1 VSVIARG
8 CGVRARGRNYCKKLS
23 KATSALRCELK
34 RRAWPVSYVTVL
46 TSNEMVARLVDRR
59 RARGER
65 GSATV
70 GTIFRGDGWRLA
82 DILCTADASD
92 AAFEEQHD
100 YVSIALVMAGA
111 FSYRSSAGSGDL
123 CSGSVLLG
131 SPRTRFSCTHKHGAG
146 DRCIAFQFSPERYDE
161 LLASLGAVKA
171 GTVFP
176 RVALPVS
183 SRGAVLFAKSEALAS
198 GHASGSAHELALST
212 VSWVIDAL
220 GRLRRDRTPTPAQ
233 TQSMLAVARAI
244 DEDVSGDHS
253 LRTLAALASMSP
265 FHFIRCFKRVVGT
278 TPHAYVRIARLR
290 AAGRLLCD
298 PNLPI
303 ASVAFE
309 VGFQDLSVFNHAF
322 RQTFGLTPRQLRATM
337 AS

>member
-1 VSVIARG
+1 V
-8 CGVRARGRNYCKKLS
+8 LS
-23 KATSALRCELK
+23 SQQII
-34 RRAWPVSYVTVL
+34 
-46 TSNEMVARLVDRR
+46 ARLVDRR

-65 GSATV
+65 GSASIA
-70 GTIFRGDGWRLA
+70 TIFQGEGWRLA
-82 DILCTADASD
+82 DILCSADASD

-111 FSYRSSAGSGDL
+111 FSYRSSAGSSDL

-146 DRCIAFQFSPERYDE
+146 DRCIAFQFSPECYDE
-161 LLASLGAVKA
+161 LLALFGAAQA
-171 GTVFP
+171 GASFP
-176 RVALPVS
+176 RVALPIS
-183 SRGAVLFAKSEALAS
+183 ARGTALFARTEAFAS
-198 GHASGSAHELALST
+198 GHATGSAHELALST
-212 VSWVIDAL
+212 VSWVMEALDRL
-220 GRLRRDRTPTPAQ
+220 GRARSPTPAQ
-233 TQSMLAVARAI
+233 TQAMFAVARAI

-253 LRTLAALASMSP
+253 VRTLAALASMSP

-290 AAGRLLCD
+290 EAGRMLCD

-303 ASVAFE
+303 ASVAFD

-322 RQTFGLTPRQLRATM
+322 REVFGMTPRQLRQATQGFG
-337 AS
+337 

>member
-1 VSVIARG
+1 M
-8 CGVRARGRNYCKKLS
+8 
-23 KATSALRCELK
+23 K
-34 RRAWPVSYVTVL
+34 RQAWPVSYVTVL
-46 TSNEMVARLVDRR
+46 TSNEIVARAVERR
-59 RARGER
+59 RARAER

-70 GTIFRGDGWRLA
+70 ATIFQGDGWRLA
-82 DILCTADASD
+82 DILCSADASD
-92 AAFEEQHD
+92 VAFEEQHD

-111 FSYRSSAGSGDL
+111 FSYRSSAGASDL

-131 SPRTRFSCTHKHGAG
+131 SPRTHFSCTHKHGAG
-146 DRCIAFQFSPERYDE
+146 DRCIAFQFSAARYEE
-161 LLASLGAVKA
+161 LLAALGATKVGA
-171 GTVFP
+171 NFP

-183 SRGAVLFAKSEALAS
+183 TRGATLFARTEALAS
-198 GHASGSAHELALST
+198 GHARGSAHELALST
-212 VSWVIDAL
+212 VSWVIEAL
-220 GRLRRDRTPTPAQ
+220 GRLGRDRAPTPAQ
-233 TQSMLAVARAI
+233 AQSMLAVARAI

-253 LRTLAALASMSP
+253 VRTLAALASMST

-298 PNLPI
+298 PTLPI

-322 RQTFGLTPRQLRATM
+322 RQTFGVTPRQLRASI
-337 AS
+337 A

>member
-1 VSVIARG
+1 M
-8 CGVRARGRNYCKKLS
+8 
-23 KATSALRCELK
+23 
-34 RRAWPVSYVTVL
+34 L
-46 TSNEMVARLVDRR
+46 TSNEIVARLVDRR

-65 GSATV
+65 GAATV
-70 GTIFRGDGWRLA
+70 ATIFQAEGWRLV
-82 DILCTADASD
+82 DILCSADASD

-100 YVSIALVMAGA
+100 YVSIAFVMAGA

-146 DRCIAFQFSPERYDE
+146 DRCIAFQFSPERYE
-161 LLASLGAVKA
+161 QLLASLGVAKA
-171 GTVFP
+171 STTFP

-183 SRGAVLFAKSEALAS
+183 ARGAALFARTEALAG
-198 GHASGSAHELALST
+198 GHASGSAHDLALST
-212 VSWVIDAL
+212 ISWISEAL
-220 GRLRRDRTPTPAQ
+220 GRLRRDRAPTPTQ

-244 DEDVSGDHS
+244 DDDVSGAHS
-253 LRTLAALASMSP
+253 LQTLAALASMSP

-278 TPHAYVRIARLR
+278 TPHAYVRIARVR

-298 PNLPI
+298 PSLPVS
-303 ASVAFE
+303 AVAFE

-322 RQTFGLTPRQLRATM
+322 RQTFGVSPRQLRASM
-337 AS
+337 RL

>member
-1 VSVIARG
+1 M
-8 CGVRARGRNYCKKLS
+8 LS
-23 KATSALRCELK
+23 SQQII
-34 RRAWPVSYVTVL
+34 
-46 TSNEMVARLVDRR
+46 ARLVDRR

-65 GSATV
+65 GSASIA
-70 GTIFRGDGWRLA
+70 TIFHGEGWRLA
-82 DILCTADASD
+82 DILCSADASD

-111 FSYRSSAGSGDL
+111 FSYRSSAGSSDL

-146 DRCIAFQFSPERYDE
+146 DRCIAFQFSPECYDQ
-161 LLASLGAVKA
+161 LLALFGAAQA
-171 GTVFP
+171 GASFP
-176 RVALPVS
+176 RVALPIS
-183 SRGAVLFAKSEALAS
+183 TRGTALFARTEAFAS
-198 GHASGSAHELALST
+198 GHATGSAHELALST
-212 VSWVIDAL
+212 VSWVMEALDRL
-220 GRLRRDRTPTPAQ
+220 GRARSPTPAQ
-233 TQSMLAVARAI
+233 TQAMFAVARAI

-253 LRTLAALASMSP
+253 VRTLAALASMSP

-290 AAGRLLCD
+290 EAGRMLCD

-303 ASVAFE
+303 ASVAFD

-322 RQTFGLTPRQLRATM
+322 REVFGMTPRQLRQATQGFG
-337 AS
+337 

>member
-1 VSVIARG
+1 M
-8 CGVRARGRNYCKKLS
+8 
-23 KATSALRCELK
+23 
-34 RRAWPVSYVTVL
+34 L
-46 TSNEMVARLVDRR
+46 TSNEIVARLVDRR

-70 GTIFRGDGWRLA
+70 ATIFGGEGWRLA
-82 DILCTADASD
+82 DILCNADASD

-131 SPRTRFSCTHKHGAG
+131 GARTRFSCTHQHGAG
-146 DRCIAFQFSPERYDE
+146 DRCIAFQFSPQCYEE
-161 LLASLGAVKA
+161 LLASLGASQA
-171 GTVFP
+171 GTAFP

-183 SRGAVLFAKSEALAS
+183 TRGAALFARTEAFAC
-198 GHASGSAHELALST
+198 GHGNGSAHELALAT
-212 VSWVIDAL
+212 VSWVLEAL
-220 GRLRRDRTPTPAQ
+220 GRLGRGRMPTPAQ
-233 TQSMLAVARAI
+233 TQAILAVARAI
-244 DEDVSGDHS
+244 DADVSGDHS
-253 LRTLAALASMSP
+253 VRTLAALASMSP

-290 AAGRLLCD
+290 AAGLLLCD
-298 PNLPI
+298 PSLPI

-322 RQTFGLTPRQLRATM
+322 RQTFGVTPRQFRASI

>member
-1 VSVIARG
+1 M
-8 CGVRARGRNYCKKLS
+8 
-23 KATSALRCELK
+23 
-34 RRAWPVSYVTVL
+34 L
-46 TSNEMVARLVDRR
+46 TSNEIIARFVDRR

-70 GTIFRGDGWRLA
+70 ATIFQGDGWRLA
-82 DILCTADASD
+82 DILCSADASD
-92 AAFEEQHD
+92 PSFEEQHD

-131 SPRTRFSCTHKHGAG
+131 SPRTHFSCNHQHGAG
-146 DRCIAFQFSPERYDE
+146 DRCIAFQFSPERYEE
-161 LLASLGAVKA
+161 LLASLGAAKA
-171 GTVFP
+171 GMIFP

-183 SRGAVLFAKSEALAS
+183 SRGAALFARTEALAS
-198 GHASGSAHELALST
+198 GHARGTAHELALCT
-212 VSWVIDAL
+212 VSWVIEAL
-220 GRLRRDRTPTPAQ
+220 GRMARDRTPTPAQ
-233 TQSMLAVARAI
+233 SRSMLAVARAI
-244 DEDVSGDHS
+244 DEDVSAEHS

-290 AAGRLLCD
+290 AAGRLLCA

-322 RQTFGLTPRQLRATM
+322 RQTFGVTPRQLRASI
-337 AS
+337 AP

>member
-1 VSVIARG
+1 MA
-8 CGVRARGRNYCKKLS
+8 AKL
-23 KATSALRCELK
+23 C
-34 RRAWPVSYVTVL
+34 TVL
-46 TSNEMVARLVDRR
+46 TSNEIVARLVDRR

-70 GTIFRGDGWRLA
+70 ATIFEGEGWRLA
-82 DILCTADASD
+82 DILCSADASD

-131 SPRTRFSCTHKHGAG
+131 GARTRFSCTHQHGAG
-146 DRCIAFQFSPERYDE
+146 DRCIAFQFSPECYEE
-161 LLASLGAVKA
+161 LLASLGASRA
-171 GTVFP
+171 GTIFP

-183 SRGAVLFAKSEALAS
+183 TSGAALFARTEALAD
-198 GHASGSAHELALST
+198 GHASGSADELALST
-212 VSWVIDAL
+212 VSWVIEAL
-220 GRLRRDRTPTPAQ
+220 GRLGRDRAPTPAQ
-233 TQSMLAVARAI
+233 TQSILAVARAI

-253 LRTLAALASMSP
+253 VRTLAALASMSP

-290 AAGRLLCD
+290 SAGRLLCD
-298 PNLPI
+298 PDLPI

-322 RQTFGLTPRQLRATM
+322 RQTFGVTPRQLRASI

>member
-1 VSVIARG
+1 M
-8 CGVRARGRNYCKKLS
+8 
-23 KATSALRCELK
+23 
-34 RRAWPVSYVTVL
+34 L
-46 TSNEMVARLVDRR
+46 TSNEIVARLVDRR

-65 GSATV
+65 GAATV
-70 GTIFRGDGWRLA
+70 ATIFHAEGWRLV
-82 DILCTADASD
+82 DILCSADASD

-146 DRCIAFQFSPERYDE
+146 DRCIAFQFSPERYEE
-161 LLASLGAVKA
+161 LLASLGAAKA
-171 GTVFP
+171 STTFP

-183 SRGAVLFAKSEALAS
+183 ARAAALFARTEALAG
-198 GHASGSAHELALST
+198 GHASGSAHDLALST
-212 VSWVIDAL
+212 VSWVSEAL
-220 GRLRRDRTPTPAQ
+220 GRLRRDRAPTPAQ

-253 LRTLAALASMSP
+253 LQTLAALASMSP

-278 TPHAYVRIARLR
+278 TPHTYVRIARVR

-298 PNLPI
+298 PSLPVS
-303 ASVAFE
+303 AVAFE

-322 RQTFGLTPRQLRATM
+322 RQTFGVSPRQLRASM
-337 AS
+337 RS